1 MNFLGSSIHSP
12 TKTRG
17 VNQRLLHF
25 PHTDPWK
32 LRARNPPAR
41 HPVDVLCPRK
51 NPTSMLALRA
61 TRLRPHNPHQSHKKV
76 EQYPSALQGGAFFLP
91 RAKETFSFTPL
102 GSPSDPPCSKPKRS
116 GGFLRIT
123 QKKKIQCNEGCRLNP
138 TNWDNW
144 SHGGLTQPP
153 SDWLVYSNSADWN
166 FYYY

>member
-1 MNFLGSSIHSP
+1 MFVESTFPQNPQRQICTTLNELSWKQYSFPDKDSRCKPAAPTLSP
-12 TKTRG
+12 HGPLKVKST
-17 VNQRLLHF
+17 N
-25 PHTDPWK
+25 PHP
-32 LRARNPPAR
+32 R

-123 QKKKIQCNEGCRLNP
+123 QKRK
-138 TNWDNW
+138 
-144 SHGGLTQPP
+144 
-153 SDWLVYSNSADWN
+153 SNVTKAVG
-166 FYYY
+166 